1 MPRRPNGREA
11 ASRHVGRTA
20 TTTKSNEEKKRP
32 RGRPA
37 LQGPEPIPDTQ
48 GTIIKAV
55 VRTRSKSE
63 RDRILKKPGS

>member
-1 MPRRPNGREA
+1 MPRGPNG
-11 ASRHVGRTA
+11 
-20 TTTKSNEEKKRP
+20 EKR

-37 LQGPEPIPDTQ
+37 RQAPEPVPDTPEN
-48 GTIIKAV
+48 IIKAV